1 MTSKCLLCQSTIIH
15 ELRPQEILAG
25 KKLMPEYLCQ
35 RCRAEFQLI
44 GKPCCPTCGRSGS
57 IKQCQDCQMWQQQG
71 YSNFQ
76 HRALFKYNTAMHDY
90 FKRYKRYGDYH
101 LRLVFQP
108 YLLRALRHFSPPFI
122 YVPSDF
128 QHWQNRQFDPVWG
141 LFSEIVKLTPA
152 LIKLPT
158 TKAQAQKSRQERMQ
172 APQFLQFN
180 PQYTSVLQ
188 AQQITILDDI
198 YTTGRTIFHVHDCL
212 RQQSYTGKLVSLSLA
227 R

>member
-44 GKPCCPTCGRSGS
+44 RKPCCPTCGRSGS

-108 YLLRALRHFSPPFI
+108 YLLRALRNFSPPFI

-128 QHWQNRQFDPVWG
+128 QHWQSRQFDPVWG

-212 RQQSYTGKLVSLSLA
+212 RQQGYTGKLVSLSLA

>member
-44 GKPCCPTCGRSGS
+44 RKPCCPTCGRSGS

-108 YLLRALRHFSPPFI
+108 YLLRALRNFSPPFI

-128 QHWQNRQFDPVWG
+128 QHWQSRQFDPVWG

-212 RQQSYTGKLVSLSLA
+212 RQQGYTGKLVSFSLA